1 MFRMN
6 EDDGYKRNPY
16 TRYKRE
22 PEDIGEYKLPKAKEK
37 KGIFYYEFDI
47 ELPLDKIKGESF
59 QLSYR
64 GESGNDYNT
73 QTSYKYKDGKL
84 H

>member
-6 EDDGYKRNPY
+6 EDDGKGTFTLDINEN
-16 TRYKRE
+16 T
-22 PEDIGEYKLPKAKEK
+22 EDIGEYKLPKAKEK